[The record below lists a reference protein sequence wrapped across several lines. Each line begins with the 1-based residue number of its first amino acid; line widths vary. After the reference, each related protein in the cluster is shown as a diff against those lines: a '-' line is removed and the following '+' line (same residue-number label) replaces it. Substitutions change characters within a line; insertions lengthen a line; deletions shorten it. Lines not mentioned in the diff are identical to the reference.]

1 MMAISVV
8 GSSFRICA
16 SSRREAFASLLSA
29 AELKP
34 NRIPAAKDTLTAGK
48 PLASVTCSTW
58 APSILQLRQPSCPF
72 CVRWQH
78 RHLYLLPRYC
88 RANGCPL
95 AFTYQSADNGTCC
108 CTGATADYSPLALLF
123 IVPQLPSSNAPHKS
137 NTVNFIFFITLFSL
151 KV

>member
-34 NRIPAAKDTLTAGK
+34 KRIPAAKDTLTAGH
-48 PLASVTCSTW
+48 LGAFNLGSFGSLLVHLVSDGNAGTRTYCSTYR
-58 APSILQLRQPSCPF
+58 SS
-72 CVRWQH
+72 
-78 RHLYLLPRYC
+78 
-88 RANGCPL
+88 NGCPL

-108 CTGATADYSPLALLF
+108 CTGATADYSTFGLVVHCAATA
-123 IVPQLPSSNAPHKS
+123 QQQCAAQK
-137 NTVNFIFFITLFSL
+137 
-151 KV
+151 